1 MPTIE
6 FPRGFLWGTATAA
19 HQVEGGNWNND
30 WWDWEHRPDTPCAEP
45 SGDACDQWHRYPDDI
60 ALLAAL
66 GFGVYRFS
74 VEWSRIEPEEGEW
87 SRASLDHYRRVCA
100 ACREHGVSPV
110 VTFHHFTSP
119 RWLAARGGWADPAT
133 AGRFARFC
141 QRTIAHLGDLVDWA
155 CTLNEPNVVSL
166 FGYLAGTFP
175 PGRRDL
181 SLRRQV
187 NEVFIDAHHQAA
199 DVIRAGPGR
208 TKVGLTL
215 SMQQWWPLEGGD
227 ANVARYRRNMEDVY
241 LEAARRDDFIGVQT
255 YSRLRVGPQGAIG
268 PEPGVETTIMGYE
281 VWPEALEATIRRA
294 WDVTGGV
301 PVYVTEN
308 GIATTEDERRIEFVA
323 GALRG
328 VKACLDDGVEVL
340 GYTYWSLLDN
350 FEWTYG
356 YRPVFGLVA
365 VDRETFRRA
374 PKGSARWL
382 GEVARRNALEA

>member
-1 MPTIE
+1 MATIE
-6 FPRGFLWGTATAA
+6 FPPGFLWGTATAA

-30 WWDWEHRPDTPCAEP
+30 WWEWEHRPDTPCAEP

-60 ALLAAL
+60 AMLAAL

-87 SRASLDHYRRVCA
+87 SRATLDHYRRVCA
-100 ACREHGVSPV
+100 TCREHGVSPV

-141 QRTIAHLGDLVDWA
+141 ERTIADLGDLVDWA

-175 PGRRDL
+175 PGRQDL
-181 SLRRQV
+181 NLRRQV
-187 NEVFIDAHHQAA
+187 NDVFIEAHHKAA
-199 DVIRAGPGR
+199 DVIRAGPGD

-215 SMQQWWPLEGGD
+215 SMQQWWPLEGGE

-268 PEPGVETTIMGYE
+268 PEEGVETTIMGYE
-281 VWPEALEATIRRA
+281 VWPEALAATIRRA

-301 PVYVTEN
+301 PVYVT
-308 GIATTEDERRIEFVA
+308 
-323 GALRG
+323 
-328 VKACLDDGVEVL
+328 CLL
-340 GYTYWSLLDN
+340 YTSPSPRDLS
-350 FEWTYG
+350 TS
-356 YRPVFGLVA
+356 RMPS
-365 VDRETFRRA
+365 
-374 PKGSARWL
+374 SA
-382 GEVARRNALEA
+382 